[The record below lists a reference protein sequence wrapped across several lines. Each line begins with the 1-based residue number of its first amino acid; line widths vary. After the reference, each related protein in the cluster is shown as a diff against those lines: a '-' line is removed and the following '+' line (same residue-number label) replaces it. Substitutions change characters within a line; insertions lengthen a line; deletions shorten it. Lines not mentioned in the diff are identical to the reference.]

1 MKGNNQLK
9 KSGKG
14 RPKTADGE
22 KKRESILDS
31 ALFFFAVQGI
41 SDTTSA
47 QIAEKAGVTSAM
59 IHYYF
64 GNWDG
69 LLDAVVK
76 ERIQPKIFF
85 IWEDITEDI
94 SFSEVLEIFTERF
107 FAVIEE
113 MPLLPELWN
122 REIFHVGGKLRDRFV
137 RHIPFEK
144 FDAVCRIFREAQER
158 GEVNPLIQPELVI
171 LSAISLIMLP
181 LAAVDL
187 LNKAG
192 RIGIPDREALKEH
205 VLALLSDGVKNKGR

>member
-1 MKGNNQLK
+1 M
-9 KSGKG
+9 S
-14 RPKTADGE
+14 DGE

-31 ALFFFAVQGI
+31 ALYLFAVQGV
-41 SDTTSA
+41 SDTTGA
-47 QIAEKAGVTSAM
+47 QIAQRAGVTSAM

-69 LLDAVVK
+69 LLDAVTA
-76 ERIQPKIFF
+76 ERIQPKIRFV
-85 IWEDITEDI
+85 WEDITGDI
-94 SFSEVLEIFTERF
+94 SFSDVLEIFTERF
-107 FAVIEE
+107 FTVIEE

-122 REIFHVGGKLRDRFV
+122 REIFHVGGKLRERFV

-171 LSAISLIMLP
+171 FSVISLIMMP
-181 LAAVDL
+181 LAAFGL
-187 LNKAG
+187 LSKAG
-192 RIGIPDREALKEH
+192 AAVSDKEALKKH